1 MSYFGLSYI
10 LFVKSEIDCNM
21 SIKLIVETHTITV
34 KELFLFISPL
44 LMEVKRVQTE
54 KVWKLPRKATTIVL
68 LNKESVKP

>member
-1 MSYFGLSYI
+1 
-10 LFVKSEIDCNM
+10 M
-21 SIKLIVETHTITV
+21 SIKVIVETHTITV